1 MEKIVAIVILSLS
14 VFFSCNTKSLDSEYE
29 SQLVIE
35 GWIENGHSPVVFVSK
50 SIPASSEPMSIDE
63 IAESVLRYANV
74 SIVHNGD
81 SIPLTARLSDR
92 YMLQNYFTSDR
103 IKGETGEYY
112 TLNVKWKEFSASAT
126 CMIPESCPIDTA
138 FVKSTDIDTCF
149 LVTSRFTNQKADMQ
163 KYQYFVRDDT
173 SAFKAV
179 KYAALDGNNLPEG
192 PFNYDIGRQK
202 EKDGYFHPGDIVTIK
217 LATCEKAVYDFWSR
231 FHEAS
236 AFSGNTLTPV
246 YLNCKGNIDGAL
258 GYWAGYGISTYT
270 LKIK

>member
-1 MEKIVAIVILSLS
+1 MKKIIAIFLSLS
-14 VFFSCNTKSLDSEYE
+14 VFCSCNTKSLDSEYE
-29 SQLVIE
+29 PQLVIE

-50 SIPASSEPMSIDE
+50 SIPASSDPMSTDE

-81 SIPLTARLSDR
+81 SIPLTARLSDK
-92 YMLQNYFTSDR
+92 YMLQNYFTTDR
-103 IKGETGEYY
+103 IKGEIGEDY
-112 TLNVKWKEFSASAT
+112 TLCVKWKEYSASAT
-126 CMIPESCPIDTA
+126 CTIQEPCPIDTA
-138 FVKSTDIDTCF
+138 LVKPTDIDTCF
-149 LVTSRFTNQKADMQ
+149 IVTSRFTNHQADMQ

-179 KYAALDGNNLPEG
+179 KYAALDGSNIPEG

-202 EKDGYFHPGDIVTIK
+202 EKDTYFHSGDIVTIK
-217 LATCEKAVYDFWSR
+217 LATCEKAVYDFWNR
-231 FHEAS
+231 FHEAT

-246 YLNCKGNIDGAL
+246 YMNCKGNIDGAL